1 MVQKSKHEED
11 AQRTHCA
18 LTGTTARP
26 WAPFPPF
33 PEPLALSP
41 SGQAD
46 EGQKSVCTQLAPVTL
61 LPSGGSTDSLPHV
74 ADALSRRRPWSPA
87 GRLSHLHCSTGCGS
101 AGWPNR
107 SPSRP
112 LCLSAVTPRPWSVT
126 TLCPLGRGAALSEAS
141 PRNGA
146 TGSKGKYLHNFV
158 RGCCPLLPGVVCLSL
173 SPSCE
178 DRACFPRLVSQAQP
192 QF

>member
-46 EGQKSVCTQLAPVTL
+46 EGQKSVCTQLAPRYFT
-61 LPSGGSTDSLPHV
+61 PKWWQHR
-74 ADALSRRRPWSPA
+74 LSSACRRRPEPPQALEPCRTSVAPTLFHWVWLCWLAQPLPFTA
-87 GRLSHLHCSTGCGS
+87 TLLVRCDTQALECHHLMSIGERCS
-101 AGWPNR
+101 
-107 SPSRP
+107 
-112 LCLSAVTPRPWSVT
+112 
-126 TLCPLGRGAALSEAS
+126 
-141 PRNGA
+141 
-146 TGSKGKYLHNFV
+146 FV
-158 RGCCPLLPGVVCLSL
+158 RGKS
-173 SPSCE
+173 
-178 DRACFPRLVSQAQP
+178 
-192 QF
+192 